1 MSARPRPA
9 ADASGWRARRGRGVR
24 APAPLARRLGP
35 MAKVM
40 VVDDAQ
46 SDLKLM
52 ESILRGAGHEVVSL
66 TDGDKLEDQMQAE
79 HPDVLLLDIVMP
91 RRNGYEILRALRRDA
106 RTRTTPVVLVSSK
119 NQESDRAWGK
129 KQGADEYLSKPFT
142 SDQLLSVVSRFA
154 R

>member
-1 MSARPRPA
+1 
-9 ADASGWRARRGRGVR
+9 
-24 APAPLARRLGP
+24 

-66 TDGDKLEDQMQAE
+66 TDGESSRIRCRPSIPTCCCWTSSCRVATATRSCG
-79 HPDVLLLDIVMP
+79 HCAATRARA
-91 RRNGYEILRALRRDA
+91 RRRWCSCRRRIRRATGLGQEAGRR
-106 RTRTTPVVLVSSK
+106 RV
-119 NQESDRAWGK
+119 
-129 KQGADEYLSKPFT
+129 LSKPFT

>member
-1 MSARPRPA
+1 
-9 ADASGWRARRGRGVR
+9 
-24 APAPLARRLGP
+24 

-40 VVDDAQ
+40 VVDDAY

-66 TDGDKLEDQMQAE
+66 TDGEKLEDQLEAE

-106 RTRTTPVVLVSSK
+106 RTSKTPVVLVSSK

-129 KQGADEYLSKPFT
+129 RQGADEYLAKPFT
-142 SDQLLSVVSRFA
+142 SDQLLSVVSRLA

>member
-1 MSARPRPA
+1 
-9 ADASGWRARRGRGVR
+9 
-24 APAPLARRLGP
+24 

-40 VVDDAQ
+40 VVDDAY

-52 ESILRGAGHEVVSL
+52 ESILRNAGHQVVSL
-66 TDGDKLEDQMQAE
+66 SDGEKVEDQMEAE

-106 RTRTTPVVLVSSK
+106 RTRSTPVVLVSSK

-142 SDQLLSVVSRFA
+142 SEQLLSTVNRFV

>member
-1 MSARPRPA
+1 
-9 ADASGWRARRGRGVR
+9 
-24 APAPLARRLGP
+24 

-40 VVDDAQ
+40 VVDDAY

-52 ESILRGAGHEVVSL
+52 ESILRTAGHEVVSL
-66 TDGDKLEDQMQAE
+66 TDGEKLEDQMEVE

-91 RRNGYEILRALRRDA
+91 RRNGYEILRALRRDS
-106 RTRTTPVVLVSSK
+106 RTSKTPVVLVSSK
-119 NQESDRAWGK
+119 NQDSDRAWGK
-129 KQGADEYLSKPFT
+129 RQGADEYLAKPFT